1 MTDGV
6 TITLEL
12 TLKPEAIDAFCAGL
26 PEAINATAT
35 RKGFRDIRIVRH
47 AHEPR
52 VIFLETW
59 DSEADYDAYIAWR
72 QSTGMMDAMAQII
85 AAPPRKEVWPALV
98 AGAST
103 ERA

>member
-1 MTDGV
+1 MPNGV

-26 PEAINATAT
+26 PEALNATST

-72 QSTGMMDAMAQII
+72 QSTGAMDAMAQIL
-85 AAPPRKEVWPALV
+85 AAPPRKDVWPALV
-98 AGAST
+98 AGASNG
-103 ERA
+103 RA